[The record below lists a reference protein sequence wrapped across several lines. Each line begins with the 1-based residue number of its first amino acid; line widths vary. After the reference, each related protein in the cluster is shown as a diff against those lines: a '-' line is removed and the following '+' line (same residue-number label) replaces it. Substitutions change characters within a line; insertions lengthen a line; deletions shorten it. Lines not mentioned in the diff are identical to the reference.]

1 MPRDHPGQN
10 YAMKTLII
18 SPTYNEKK
26 NIKALVAQVLDPNPN
41 YHLLV
46 IDDNSPDGTASA
58 VKELQTEYTNL
69 HLEERP
75 GKAGLGTA
83 YIYGFKWALERDYEA
98 IVQMDA
104 DLSHDPGDVP
114 RLVKQL
120 EAHDLVIGSR
130 YIHGVSVVN
139 WPIRRLILSY
149 GANLYSSIVTG
160 MPLKDSTGGFKAWR
174 REVLETVQLDQ
185 VRSQGYSFQ
194 IEMNFRTWR
203 RGFTIIE
210 EPIIFTDRTIG
221 ESKMSKT
228 IMYEA
233 IWMVWRLRIWKIFG
247 WI

>member
-1 MPRDHPGQN
+1 
-10 YAMKTLII
+10 MKTLVI

-26 NIKALVAQVLDPNPN
+26 NIKALVEQVLDPNPD

-98 IVQMDA
+98 VVQMDA
-104 DLSHDPGDVP
+104 DLSHDPSDVP

>member
-1 MPRDHPGQN
+1 MD
-10 YAMKTLII
+10 L
-18 SPTYNEKK
+18 
-26 NIKALVAQVLDPNPN
+26 NPD
-41 YHLLV
+41 YHLLI

-98 IVQMDA
+98 VVQMDA
-104 DLSHDPGDVP
+104 DLSHDPGDVL

-203 RGFTIIE
+203 RGFSIIE
-210 EPIIFTDRTIG
+210 EPIIFADRTIG

>member
-1 MPRDHPGQN
+1 M
-10 YAMKTLII
+10 
-18 SPTYNEKK
+18 
-26 NIKALVAQVLDPNPN
+26 
-41 YHLLV
+41 
-46 IDDNSPDGTASA
+46 
-58 VKELQTEYTNL
+58 
-69 HLEERP
+69 
-75 GKAGLGTA
+75 
-83 YIYGFKWALERDYEA
+83 
-98 IVQMDA
+98 
-104 DLSHDPGDVP
+104 
-114 RLVKQL
+114 
-120 EAHDLVIGSR
+120 
-130 YIHGVSVVN
+130 VN

-210 EPIIFTDRTIG
+210 EPIIFSDRTIG

>member
-1 MPRDHPGQN
+1 
-10 YAMKTLII
+10 
-18 SPTYNEKK
+18 
-26 NIKALVAQVLDPNPN
+26 
-41 YHLLV
+41 
-46 IDDNSPDGTASA
+46 
-58 VKELQTEYTNL
+58 
-69 HLEERP
+69 
-75 GKAGLGTA
+75 
-83 YIYGFKWALERDYEA
+83 
-98 IVQMDA
+98 MDA
-104 DLSHDPGDVP
+104 DLSHDPGDIP